1 MNSYPD
7 KQYARY
13 IYTGLSQGFCIGFD
27 RDHSSSACNHPLAT
41 AHRSV
46 VSKYI
51 KSEVELGR
59 IVYIA
64 IFNTLIPKPHQV
76 SKWQLIVDLSYP
88 RGYSVNAGI
97 LEELAFIT
105 CARVNDAVEC
115 TKLFL

>member
-1 MNSYPD
+1 M
-7 KQYARY
+7 A
-13 IYTGLSQGFCIGFD
+13 
-27 RDHSSSACNHPLAT
+27 A

-59 IVYIA
+59 IVDLLPESLVHLVKVNPIG
-64 IFNTLIPKPHQV
+64 LIPKPHQV

-105 CARVNDAVEC
+105 YARVNDAVEC
-115 TKLFL
+115 TKLFH